1 MKITHDGKPHNKTGE
16 RMRATFGLAVCLVIT
31 FGLSG
36 CSSKQEFSDLKKTL
50 DEIRQRPRGAIQP
63 PPEFKAQPTF
73 TYAAHKLRSPFM
85 PPMDEALLPET
96 ESKTIAPDLTR
107 PKEYLE
113 GFNIEGL
120 KMVGTIS
127 RPGGPLEALVQD
139 TEGGVHRV
147 RIGNYL
153 GKNFGRVAAVEDTRV
168 AVMEIVPDGH
178 DGWVERPRTI
188 RVEGE

>member
-16 RMRATFGLAVCLVIT
+16 RMRVTLGLAVCLAMT

-73 TYAAHKLRSPFM
+73 TYSAHKLRSPFM

-96 ESKTIAPDLTR
+96 ESKTVAPDLTR

-139 TEGGVHRV
+139 AEGGVHRV
-147 RIGNYL
+147 RTGNYL
-153 GKNFGRVAAVEDTRV
+153 GKNFGRVAAVEDTKV